1 MSEEELELLDYTFDL
16 AIGECYSD
24 EINEISKL
32 KEKIIRLQ
40 NIIKEVR
47 EYVNNIMYETK
58 REEKIQDDILE
69 ILDKENK

>member
-1 MSEEELELLDYTFDL
+1 MLDYTFDL